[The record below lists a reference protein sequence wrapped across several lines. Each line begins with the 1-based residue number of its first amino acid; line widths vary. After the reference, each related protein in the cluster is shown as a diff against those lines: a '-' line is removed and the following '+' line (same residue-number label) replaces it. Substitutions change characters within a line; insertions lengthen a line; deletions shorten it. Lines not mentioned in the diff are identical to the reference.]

1 MGIALPQWIIE
12 GKNNIWVLGF
22 YGVLFGG
29 VLPVIVVQLTT
40 FHVAIHVVL
49 MFVCIGSLVVR

>member
-12 GKNNIWVLGF
+12 GKNNIWVLGL

-29 VLPVIVVQLTT
+29 VLPV
-40 FHVAIHVVL
+40 F
-49 MFVCIGSLVVR
+49 VVRFFGCRSLSWPVL